1 MLKIIYKIIS
11 WYWLFN
17 KKVSD
22 NTFCLLIAVDTSN
35 VQHTQHIK
43 IGTEGTIT
51 LGVTGSPKPTMTW
64 KKEKTTLNAARD
76 PRYTLLNDG
85 SLRIKNVKIADQ
97 GNYTVNIQQGASS
110 EEVKIEVYAVG
121 TYAVFSIQL
130 WLFNLHIHIETVSLE
145 RKTAFIRLFNN
156 NWHADCSKKTSVM
169 K

>member
-17 KKVSD
+17 KRVSD
-22 NTFCLLIAVDTSN
+22 NTFCLLIAVDISN
-35 VQHTQHIK
+35 VHRTQHIK
-43 IGTEGTIT
+43 IGSEGNIT
-51 LGVTGSPKPTMTW
+51 LGVRGYPKPRITW

-85 SLRIKNVKIADQ
+85 SLKIKNVKIADQ
-97 GNYTVNIQQGASS
+97 GNYTVNIQQGASGKVV
-110 EEVKIEVYAVG
+110 EIEVYAVG
-121 TYAVFSIQL
+121 MYAVFSIQL
-130 WLFNLHIHIETVSLE
+130 GLFNLNINIETVSLE